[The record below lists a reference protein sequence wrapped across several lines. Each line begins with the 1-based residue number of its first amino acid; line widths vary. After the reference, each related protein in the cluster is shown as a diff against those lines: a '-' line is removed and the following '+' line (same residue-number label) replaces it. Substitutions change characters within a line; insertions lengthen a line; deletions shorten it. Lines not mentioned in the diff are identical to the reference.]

1 MIIDNPPENEIN
13 PIQLDDEVEEQVKKN
28 IPKKKQPKIKK
39 KGFSR
44 KNKIYP
50 IVIDDESDNIDQLH
64 SSSWAQYHPFSLPV
78 TFSINSPFALAVNQN
93 QPLLYQNSLLQS
105 KIVSS
110 VNIGFF
116 AHLPHQTH
124 IGGQIRSTIKAC
136 GQCLGKIATLK
147 NLYHAALDL
156 KEGLYPLPHREVLHC
171 INSSMVADANCHIL
185 LRLSNW
191 TKKIPNIQF
200 HILDQYANNVL
211 TYPNAKRLLS
221 YYAGHGDLHGSN
233 GDIDGFDEELANSGD
248 TNEALYFRDLK
259 APLSQP
265 VTWSCPNKHGEQFVL
280 WKCRFC
286 CNLSTFF
293 CWGSTHFCQ
302 NCHDRQVMFNMAQKP
317 SIYSAIHLPQCRN
330 ALFFESNLF
339 ENQNFC
345 KLIYNYKSD

>member
-116 AHLPHQTH
+116 
-124 IGGQIRSTIKAC
+124 C
-136 GQCLGKIATLK
+136 TLT
-147 NLYHAALDL
+147 
-156 KEGLYPLPHREVLHC
+156 
-171 INSSMVADANCHIL
+171 SSDSYWWAD
-185 LRLSNW
+185 
-191 TKKIPNIQF
+191 
-200 HILDQYANNVL
+200 
-211 TYPNAKRLLS
+211 
-221 YYAGHGDLHGSN
+221 
-233 GDIDGFDEELANSGD
+233 
-248 TNEALYFRDLK
+248 
-259 APLSQP
+259 
-265 VTWSCPNKHGEQFVL
+265 
-280 WKCRFC
+280 
-286 CNLSTFF
+286 
-293 CWGSTHFCQ
+293 
-302 NCHDRQVMFNMAQKP
+302 
-317 SIYSAIHLPQCRN
+317 
-330 ALFFESNLF
+330 
-339 ENQNFC
+339 
-345 KLIYNYKSD
+345 